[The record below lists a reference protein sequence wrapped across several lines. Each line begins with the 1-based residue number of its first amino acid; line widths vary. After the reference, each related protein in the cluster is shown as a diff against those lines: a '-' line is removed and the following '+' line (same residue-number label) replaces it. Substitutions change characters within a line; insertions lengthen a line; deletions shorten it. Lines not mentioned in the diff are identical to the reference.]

1 MTLSPDLV
9 RIVPFEARH
18 LPAFA
23 VWFGALPNNA
33 AWSEAWVRYKTLDD
47 ETYDPALMIAAEI
60 DGEPA
65 GFLIGNIADEKGW
78 VRAFIVAP
86 ERRRQGL
93 GTLLFD
99 AVERVL
105 RERGIAEIEVGWAL
119 PRYFLPGIDLAC
131 TPAIVFL
138 DRRGYE
144 TTRETRVNMDVV
156 LTGRDFDTSA
166 AEARLREHGIEVW
179 RARRE
184 DYDGIE
190 ALCISEGYQGWA
202 AETAIALAMVP
213 VPVFVA
219 CAEGRVRGFA
229 THSLA
234 GPVQFGPMLTAMD
247 LRGMGIGTVL
257 LKRCLQDW
265 QREGIA
271 RCEIVWAGPLSFY
284 TRTVGATVGRAFWTF
299 HKTL

>member
-1 MTLSPDLV
+1 MTASPDPV
-9 RIVPFEARH
+9 RVVPFEARH

-23 VWFGALPNNA
+23 AWFSALPDNA
-33 AWSEAWVRYKTLDD
+33 PWSEAWVRYKTLDD
-47 ETYDPALMIAAEI
+47 ATYDPALMVAAEI

-65 GFLIGNIADEKGW
+65 GFLIGNVADEKGW

-99 AVERVL
+99 AVERTL

-138 DRRGYE
+138 DQRGYE
-144 TTRETRVNMDVV
+144 TSRETRVNMDVA

-166 AEARLREHGIEVW
+166 DEARLSGLGIQVR
-179 RARRE
+179 RARSEDRE
-184 DYDGIE
+184 AIE
-190 ALCISEGYQGWA
+190 ALCFSEGHRGWA
-202 AETAIALAMVP
+202 VETGMALAMAP

-219 CAEGRVRGFA
+219 CAQGSIRGFA
-229 THSLA
+229 THSLC
-234 GPVQFGPMLTAMD
+234 GPVQFGPMLTATD

-265 QREGIA
+265 QRAGIA

-284 TRTVGATVGRAFWTF
+284 ARTVGATVGRAFWTF